1 MLDWDSL
8 LDFSFMLARPDFVRT
23 TAGLEVI
30 DMATWR
36 MRVTGGSGFLW
47 RDVRSSER
55 SMCEA
60 ALGICQKS
68 RRLRVVAQ
76 RVWDR
81 VKEGLGGERV
91 MRKTERIK
99 WRFVTEE
106 GQLVA
111 GETRLDLET
120 ELVVLRQG
128 GGSAKDEGGVQM
140 ALDPI

>member
-1 MLDWDSL
+1 
-8 LDFSFMLARPDFVRT
+8 
-23 TAGLEVI
+23 
-30 DMATWR
+30 MATWR
-36 MRVTGGSGFLW
+36 MRVTGERSGFLW

-81 VKEGLGGERV
+81 VKRGLSGERV

-99 WRFVTEE
+99 WRFV
-106 GQLVA
+106 V
-111 GETRLDLET
+111 
-120 ELVVLRQG
+120 G
-128 GGSAKDEGGVQM
+128 GGAASGRRDET
-140 ALDPI
+140 

>member
-1 MLDWDSL
+1 
-8 LDFSFMLARPDFVRT
+8 MLARPDAVAA
-23 TAGLEVI
+23 TAGLISI

-36 MRVTGGSGFLW
+36 MRVTGERSGFLW

-81 VKEGLGGERV
+81 VKRGLGGERV

-99 WRFVTEE
+99 WRFVVGE
-106 GQLVA
+106 GQLLA

-120 ELVVLRQG
+120 ELMVLRQG